1 MTDERSEMLSDEEL
15 SALEADWSTPEPPV
29 TFAKHVLD
37 AHFADTATEAPASEA
52 SDEAP
57 RRRTWIWAGA
67 LAAVLVAA
75 LAWGLR
81 GSAPVEDAL
90 SATRIET
97 VALGDRGTAVA
108 QPGANLAW
116 SVDSDGAARIDQT
129 SGRVFYRVDDGKRF
143 DVVTPVG
150 TVTVTGTCFEVDLEP
165 SSMKNSSVRAGALGA
180 ALASALVVT
189 VYEGGVVLANEH
201 GSVDVDAGQAA
212 RVADTSAPVRFD
224 PDDPDRRSAGALAM
238 ADKPSSKP
246 GELAGDPLAHINR
259 QARDIERIREEK
271 DAQAARIRELEQQV
285 VDLGGS
291 VDPKTPEGKKARAKE
306 CAGQSR
312 GGSCPFLEPDQETLL
327 EMAKCA
333 TVKIDSIGFV
343 SDPEPPPPGRIA
355 NRLGITDPEESKKLD
370 AAAIAQYDDYNEKMR
385 AMYLELG
392 GTEEAADGASGA
404 TLQSFIFD
412 QLDGSLLGDV
422 QRQIAEERAGL
433 REPPTDVASLPIE
446 QRVARLMAEDGNDFE
461 RLVADQLGAERAREL
476 RRKADGWPGSTSVH
490 SGDCRE

>member
-1 MTDERSEMLSDEEL
+1 MTDERPDALSDDEL
-15 SALEADWSTPEPPV
+15 GAIEAGWTTPEPPV
-29 TFAKHVLD
+29 TFAKGVLD
-37 AHFADTATEAPASEA
+37 AHFAEEGSTETEGPAPSRA
-52 SDEAP
+52 
-57 RRRTWIWAGA
+57 TWIWV
-67 LAAVLVAA
+67 AAVAALLVGV

-81 GSAPVEDAL
+81 GGSAVEDEL

-108 QPGANLAW
+108 QPGTNLSW
-116 SVDSDGAARIDQT
+116 SVDSDGTARIDQS
-129 SGRVFYRVDDGKRF
+129 SGRVFYRVDDGERF

-165 SSMKNSSVRAGALGA
+165 TPMKNSVRAGALGA

-212 RVADTSAPVRFD
+212 RVADTSAPIRFD
-224 PDDPDRRSAGALAM
+224 PDDSSNAGRSAGVLAM

-259 QARDIERIREEK
+259 QARDIERIRGEK

-285 VDLGGS
+285 LDLGGS
-291 VDPKTPEGKKARAKE
+291 VDPKTPEGKKARAKA
-306 CAGQSR
+306 CASQSR

-333 TVKIDSIGFV
+333 TVKIDSLGFV

-370 AAAIAQYDDYNEKMR
+370 AAALAQYDDYNEKMR

-392 GTEEAADGASGA
+392 GTEEAADGASGK

-412 QLDGSLLGDV
+412 QLDNSLLGDV

-476 RRKADGWPGSTSVH
+476 RRKDDGWPGSTSVH